1 MTGNAPCC
9 AICFCSTACV
19 NSLPNVMCVS
29 ETSSRTMLNSRARL
43 RRSSLMRDDTISRCV
58 MSSAASNWATM
69 AFRTSLP
76 IDGRTR
82 CRANR

>member
-1 MTGNAPCC
+1 
-9 AICFCSTACV
+9 
-19 NSLPNVMCVS
+19 
-29 ETSSRTMLNSRARL
+29 
-43 RRSSLMRDDTISRCV
+43 V